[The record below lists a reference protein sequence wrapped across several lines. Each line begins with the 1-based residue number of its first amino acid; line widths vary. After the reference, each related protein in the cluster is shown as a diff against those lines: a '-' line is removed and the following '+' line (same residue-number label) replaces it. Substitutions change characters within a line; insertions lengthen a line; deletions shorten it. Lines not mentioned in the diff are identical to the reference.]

1 MPRLASA
8 NSKNSWRGAR
18 EETEPLGL
26 MLAFGDVEIGEVVR
40 VPYEAAAQGDPASAR
55 QVTLGELRDR
65 VVARARRALSGG
77 GKVDFAACVLLCL
90 LDGVPTPAPPRE
102 EPRRGASN

>member
-55 QVTLGELRDR
+55 QVTLGELQDF
-65 VVARARRALSGG
+65 VGDLGADDALY
-77 GKVDFAACVLLCL
+77 
-90 LDGVPTPAPPRE
+90 LDGTVSDLCVAPACERAS
-102 EPRRGASN
+102 RRWAGMIVVRS